1 MTSTKFSMTP
11 LSISFLKKRKFFIIF
26 LILLLWFFSYFF
38 IPLNI
43 SEENA
48 SFEIDSGKNLEQ
60 ITDQLIEM
68 RVLKDSVRFKFF
80 SYLFGKTESLK
91 KGHYQIDKSITPYE
105 LLQILANGREMLF
118 SIKFIEGTTF
128 DDLILELKNNEYIK
142 HEITSYTQD
151 NILNLISADEKS
163 AEGIFFPDTYYF
175 YKNTSDIEILRNSYK
190 VMKEKSNYLWDKRDS
205 DLPYKNIYEAL
216 IMASII
222 EKEVGVK
229 DEAPLIAGVFVN
241 RLNINMP
248 LQSDPTVIYG
258 MRHRYDGNIR
268 KTDLV
273 EINSYNTYTQRGL
286 PPSPIATPSLSS
298 IIAALN
304 PTKTDALYFVAKG
317 DRTHQFSATL
327 KEHNRAVRE
336 YQRK

>member
-1 MTSTKFSMTP
+1 MTP

-91 KGHYQIDKSITPYE
+91 KGHYQIGKSITPYE

-229 DEAPLIAGVFVN
+229 DEAPLVAGVFVN

>member
-1 MTSTKFSMTP
+1 MTP

-229 DEAPLIAGVFVN
+229 DEAPLVAGVFVN

-317 DRTHQFSATL
+317 DRTHQFSATV

>member
-1 MTSTKFSMTP
+1 MTP

-91 KGHYQIDKSITPYE
+91 KGHYQIGKSITPYE

>member
-1 MTSTKFSMTP
+1 MTP

-91 KGHYQIDKSITPYE
+91 KGHYQIGKSITPYE

-286 PPSPIATPSLSS
+286 PPSPIATPSLNS

>member
-1 MTSTKFSMTP
+1 MTP

-286 PPSPIATPSLSS
+286 PPTPIATPSLSS

>member
-1 MTSTKFSMTP
+1 MTP

>member
-1 MTSTKFSMTP
+1 
-11 LSISFLKKRKFFIIF
+11 
-26 LILLLWFFSYFF
+26 
-38 IPLNI
+38 
-43 SEENA
+43 
-48 SFEIDSGKNLEQ
+48 
-60 ITDQLIEM
+60 M

-286 PPSPIATPSLSS
+286 PPTPIATPSLSS

>member
-48 SFEIDSGKNLEQ
+48 SFEIDSWKNLEQ

-68 RVLKDSVRFKFF
+68 RVLKDSVRFMFF

-91 KGHYQIDKSITPYE
+91 KGHYQIGKSITPYE

-128 DDLILELKNNEYIK
+128 DDLILELKNNKYIK

-229 DEAPLIAGVFVN
+229 DEAPLVAGVFVN

-317 DRTHQFSATL
+317 DRTHQFSASL

>member
-1 MTSTKFSMTP
+1 MTP

-91 KGHYQIDKSITPYE
+91 KGHYQIGKSITPYE

-229 DEAPLIAGVFVN
+229 DEAPLVAGVFVN

-286 PPSPIATPSLSS
+286 PPTPIATPSLSS

>member
-1 MTSTKFSMTP
+1 
-11 LSISFLKKRKFFIIF
+11 
-26 LILLLWFFSYFF
+26 
-38 IPLNI
+38 
-43 SEENA
+43 
-48 SFEIDSGKNLEQ
+48 
-60 ITDQLIEM
+60 M

-91 KGHYQIDKSITPYE
+91 KGHYQIGKSITPYE

-229 DEAPLIAGVFVN
+229 DEAPLVAGVFVN

>member
-1 MTSTKFSMTP
+1 MTP

-229 DEAPLIAGVFVN
+229 DEAPLVAGVFVN

>member
-1 MTSTKFSMTP
+1 MTP

-26 LILLLWFFSYFF
+26 LILLLWFFRYFF

-48 SFEIDSGKNLEQ
+48 SFEIDSGKKLEQ

-91 KGHYQIDKSITPYE
+91 KGHYQIGKSITPYE

>member
-91 KGHYQIDKSITPYE
+91 KGHYQIGKSITPYE

-229 DEAPLIAGVFVN
+229 DEAPLVAGVFVN